1 MPVYSFVCPACG
13 LRFEERLSFNDSDK
27 HVTCPQGHGDARRVF
42 STPSVVFKGS
52 GFYVTD
58 HRKPASGSSSDR

>member
-1 MPVYSFVCPACG
+1 MPVYDFVCLVCGEHFEARRPFSDSSVEIACP
-13 LRFEERLSFNDSDK
+13 R
-27 HVTCPQGHGDARRVF
+27 GHKQARRVF

-58 HRKPASGSSSDR
+58 HRKPAAAGSEK